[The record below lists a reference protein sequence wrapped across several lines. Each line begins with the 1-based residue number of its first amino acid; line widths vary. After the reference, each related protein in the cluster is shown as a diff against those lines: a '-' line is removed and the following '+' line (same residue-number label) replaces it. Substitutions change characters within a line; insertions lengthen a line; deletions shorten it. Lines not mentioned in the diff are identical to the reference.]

1 MAHALTD
8 MEREALQ
15 SAFQSAADI
24 QRLIM
29 LACIKGELS
38 KDRQNDIIARAERL
52 AEQAR
57 RIT

>member
-1 MAHALTD
+1 

-38 KDRQNDIIARAERL
+38 KDRQNDIIARAERI